1 MEKRTVTKQEIRK
14 IITALPKTEIHLHL
28 EGLVSVDTL
37 WKLKTKHNLS
47 LPGIKTKADLYN
59 RFKVKSLNEFIDL
72 FINVIQSSFQAEE
85 DILFLIE
92 DARDYLKRN
101 NIVYAEIF
109 FAPSKFVRN
118 GFSFPKMLE
127 ILDAGA
133 KSLKEEENLDIKYLI
148 DVSRTFG
155 PENAMHNL
163 NQTLNNRKDSI
174 IGIGL
179 GGSED
184 KGPAQDYKKVF
195 KKARK
200 HNLHVVAHAGEDIGP
215 DSIWHAIKDL
225 KTERIGHGISA
236 VQDASLMNYLTKS
249 KIPLEICPKSNIF
262 TGRYVSSYKNHPI
275 RRFFDQGIHVTLNTD
290 DPTIFGVELIDE
302 YMNLL
307 TEEIFTFNELIT
319 ILKNTL
325 FASFLEDSRKKEIWN
340 TISNSLSKI
349 GDKPS
354 TSA

>member
-1 MEKRTVTKQEIRK
+1 MYGNETVTKNEMREIIK
-14 IITALPKTEIHLHL
+14 AIPKAEIHLHL

-37 WKLKTKHNLS
+37 WKLIKKNNLS
-47 LPGIKTKADLYN
+47 LPGIKTIADLKN
-59 RFKVKSLNEFIDL
+59 RFKVKNLNDFIDL
-72 FINVIQSSFQAEE
+72 FINVIQNSFQSEE
-85 DILFLIE
+85 DILFLMD

-101 NIVYAEIF
+101 NIAYAEIF

-127 ILDAGA
+127 ILDSGSN
-133 KSLKEEENLDIKYLI
+133 KIKKEENLEIKFLI

-163 NQTLNNRKDSI
+163 DQTLLHYKESI

-200 HNLHVVAHAGEDIGP
+200 HGLHVVAHAGEDIGP

-225 KTERIGHGISA
+225 KAERIGHGISA
-236 VQDASLMNYLTKS
+236 VQDDALIRYLKKTQ
-249 KIPLEICPKSNIF
+249 IPLEICPKSNIF

-275 RRFFDQGIHVTLNTD
+275 RQFFDKGIKVTLNTD
-290 DPTIFGVELIDE
+290 DPTVFGTELVDE
-302 YMNLL
+302 YMNLM
-307 TEEIFTFNELIT
+307 TENIFSFTELIS
-319 ILKNTL
+319 ILKNTIE
-325 FASFLEDSRKKEIWN
+325 STFLDENRKKELWKN
-340 TISNSLSKI
+340 VISSMPKV
-349 GDKPS
+349 GER
-354 TSA
+354 